1 MAGPMMTPGA
11 SPSVLDGPPPNPT
24 PSEPQ
29 GQFQMAGLAGVRPPT
44 VPTGQLPPELLTG
57 IVASAGSVA
66 QMLDSFAQA
75 TPDQAG
81 LIAMIKDLLQQYLAT
96 LMQGGAGAM
105 SPTATGAAPPMGGM
119 DRGISGA
126 GTF

>member
-1 MAGPMMTPGA
+1 MMPGAGP
-11 SPSVLDGPPPNPT
+11 SQLDGPPPSPT
-24 PSEPQ
+24 PAEPQ
-29 GQFQMAGLAGVRPPT
+29 GQFQMAGLAGPRAPT

-57 IVASAGSVA
+57 LVASAGTVA
-66 QMLDSFAQA
+66 QILDSFAQA

-81 LIAMIKDLLQQYLAT
+81 LLAMIKDLLQQYLAT

-105 SPTATGAAPPMGGM
+105 SPTATGMAPPMGGM

-126 GTF
+126 GSV